1 MKKGWSVSASCFV
14 IAVRILVSFEHGHGA
29 SLHEPIIAEKNIQS
43 HQVFFE
49 VEPERFPPVSSKY
62 DDVLKFSSILRIG
75 NSSYDK
81 APKPRREPTV
91 RWIRPISCGALHR
104 RTHACRHTTDWT
116 P

>member
-29 SLHEPIIAEKNIQS
+29 SLHEPIIAEKNIQG
-43 HQVFFE
+43 HPVFFE

-62 DDVLKFSSILRIG
+62 DDVLQFSSVLRVG
-75 NSSYDK
+75 NSSHNK
-81 APKPRREPTV
+81 QPQPRREPTV
-91 RWIRPISCGALHR
+91 RWMKQTSRDTSHPP
-104 RTHACRHTTDWT
+104 THVHGHATDWT